1 MLLATVPGA
10 GDLPVP
16 VVSLPGNPHSAIV
29 GFVTLAV
36 PAIDALL
43 GRSPV
48 TLEQVRTAEELRAP
62 VDHTRLIAG
71 TIIDGAFVL
80 SPYGG
85 SAMLRGLARS
95 SGFAVVTERFVPA
108 GAQVEWLPLP

>member
-1 MLLATVPGA
+1 MLLAALPGP
-10 GDLPVP
+10 GELPVP
-16 VVSLPGNPHSAIV
+16 MVSLPGNPNSAVV

-36 PAIDALL
+36 PVIDALL
-43 GRSPV
+43 GRSPAM
-48 TLEQVRTAEELRAP
+48 LESVRTAEELRAP
-62 VDHTRLIAG
+62 ADHTRLIAG
-71 TIIDGAFVL
+71 NIVDGAFVL

-95 SGFAVVTERFVPA
+95 SGFAVVTERFVSA